1 MQKCEARIVC
11 CPSALYPHF
20 TAGRDKKKKNTY
32 KKGER
37 HVFLILAIRLKELN
51 EIAVLLPF
59 TNFRVI
65 R

>member
-20 TAGRDKKKKNTY
+20 TAGRDKKNTY
-32 KKGER
+32 EKGER

>member
-1 MQKCEARIVC
+1 M
-11 CPSALYPHF
+11 SAVLWPF
-20 TAGRDKKKKNTY
+20 ISTSQPVEIKKKKNTY
-32 KKGER
+32 EKGER

>member
-1 MQKCEARIVC
+1 MRLGL
-11 CPSALYPHF
+11 SAVLRPF
-20 TAGRDKKKKNTY
+20 IPTSQPVEIKNTY
-32 KKGER
+32 EKGER

>member
-1 MQKCEARIVC
+1 M
-11 CPSALYPHF
+11 SAVLRPF
-20 TAGRDKKKKNTY
+20 IPTSQPVEIKKKNTY
-32 KKGER
+32 EKGER